1 VNGRSSKEGDH
12 ALRVSSGSKQKH
24 LTRTAGFTTKAA
36 LELVASAIPGIG
48 GTIATAIAMLETE
61 KVSRRLG
68 ALMQEVHQLYAGIQT
83 DKLDRDYVQSEAFEE
98 VVMAAIEAGRRSSS
112 REKRRM
118 VAATLVGT
126 VTIDRPPGLD
136 VEALL
141 DMLGGLSSE
150 DLRVARLLYR
160 GVDRTAGGIVGGAVP
175 PADVPDVDFHVA
187 RLVAAGLFVGRGPMS
202 DFAIQQMSYFP
213 TETLERLIQL
223 LLAGGLDE
231 FVK

>member
-12 ALRVSSGSKQKH
+12 AVRASSGSKQKH

-175 PADVPDVDFHVA
+175 PTDVPDVDFHVA

>member
-1 VNGRSSKEGDH
+1 MNGRSSKEGDH

-48 GTIATAIAMLETE
+48 GTIVTAIAMLETE

-160 GVDRTAGGIVGGAVP
+160 RVDRTAGGIVGGAVP

-187 RLVAAGLFVGRGPMS
+187 RLVAAGLFMGRGPMS

>member
-1 VNGRSSKEGDH
+1 M
-12 ALRVSSGSKQKH
+12 
-24 LTRTAGFTTKAA
+24 
-36 LELVASAIPGIG
+36 VASAIPGIG
-48 GTIATAIAMLETE
+48 GTIVTAIAMLETE

-160 GVDRTAGGIVGGAVP
+160 RVDRTAGGIVGGAVP

-187 RLVAAGLFVGRGPMS
+187 RLVAAGLFMGRGPMS